1 MTLTIRALGQV
12 VIQADG
18 IAPRKLPNKARALLV
33 YLAMHDGAPISR
45 RRLADLLWPYQPSV
59 AASHSLRNTLLEVKK
74 SCGPAIEAD
83 FASCGLTASIDVRQ
97 FAELA
102 TSDDRQDL
110 EAALNLYH
118 GDLLEDFDVVS
129 EPWRE
134 WQESERKGLR
144 EIAIHV
150 AQRLTRLA
158 DIAGE
163 HEQAIRS
170 GKRAVELDE
179 LNEDSHRGL
188 MRAYA
193 GANQPGA
200 AVRQYNTFE
209 TLMRVELGVAIDE
222 KTQALRDQCR
232 RPIPRSVRLQSFDK
246 LREITANFASA
257 LAGQTK
263 LSRNQVREAMG
274 AMINA
279 ADNGYALACELDAR
293 ADFDLAQPIAA

>member
-1 MTLTIRALGQV
+1 MTLAIRALGPV

-18 IAPRKLPNKARALLV
+18 IALRKPAKARALLV
-33 YLAMHDGAPISR
+33 YLAMQAGAPISR
-45 RRLADLLWPYQPSV
+45 RRLADLLWPYQDSS
-59 AASHSLRNTLLEVKK
+59 AALHSLRNMLLEVKMW
-74 SCGPAIEAD
+74 CGPVIEGG

-97 FAELA
+97 FAALA
-102 TSDDRQDL
+102 ASDDRQDL
-110 EAALNLYH
+110 EAALNLYR
-118 GDLLEDFDVVS
+118 GDLLEDFDIVS

-134 WQESERKGLR
+134 WQTSKRKGLR

-163 HEQAIRS
+163 HEQAIRA

-222 KTQALRDQCR
+222 ETQDLRDQCR
-232 RPIPRSVRLQSFDK
+232 RPIPRSERLQSFDK
-246 LREITANFASA
+246 LREITAKFASA
-257 LAGQTK
+257 LDGRTK
-263 LSRNQVREAMG
+263 LSPKLVRESVVAMT
-274 AMINA
+274 AA
-279 ADNGYALACELDAR
+279 ADNGYALVGELDAS
-293 ADFDLAQPIAA
+293 ADFDLTQLMAA